1 MLKTPTIDAR
11 EIYPLTDFL
20 RNAKAHIAH
29 LKETGAPEVL
39 TVNGKAEVIV
49 QDAASYQ
56 EMLDRLERAE
66 LVDSLRQALR
76 DVAEGRVY
84 SLESVEAE
92 LRAEYGF

>member
-1 MLKTPTIDAR
+1 MLKTPSIDAR
-11 EIYPLTDFL
+11 EIHPLTDFL

-29 LKETGAPEVL
+29 LKETGSPEVL

-56 EMLDRLERAE
+56 EMLDRLERAD
-66 LVDSLRQALR
+66 LIASLQQAMKE
-76 DVAEGRVY
+76 VEQGRVY

-92 LRAEYGF
+92 LRAEHGF